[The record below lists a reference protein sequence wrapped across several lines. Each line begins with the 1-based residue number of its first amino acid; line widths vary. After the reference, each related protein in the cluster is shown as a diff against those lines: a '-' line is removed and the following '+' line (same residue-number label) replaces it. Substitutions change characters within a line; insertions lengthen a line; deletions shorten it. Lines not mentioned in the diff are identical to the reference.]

1 MNHTIILNRRF
12 LDDEQ
17 LIQSEQLAVLE
28 EIFDANIRDREI
40 REISAHFA
48 PVLRGDHPVHLAI
61 WGKTGTGK
69 TLTLRYFPNLLDQMC
84 REKKVALR
92 CEHLDFSTPR
102 PCFRALNDLACLVNA
117 SKRYTK
123 GISLE
128 ELMLRIESALEDY
141 EGYLIIFVDE
151 VDNIRRDRDTFLGF
165 LVRRLPQRIKA
176 KVILVF
182 ASNRLNW
189 SDHLDPR
196 IQSFLKLNEFIF
208 KPYDAEDLQ
217 KILRIRVE
225 KALRANSVEP
235 GVIEKIAALAS
246 RQHGDAR
253 KAVALLA
260 KGAYLAEKAGSNIT
274 LEVVDQ
280 AAEEIEQDRY
290 VMMIRTAPIHLQA
303 TMGAVIEAART
314 RPSASLAT
322 GQVFDAYQAFC
333 QRAQMA
339 PAAPRTFGDLLAEL
353 DIYSLVRSRVL
364 SRGRY
369 GRTREIVLDLPK
381 TTVRACAA
389 ISPQVG
395 CHGPVDAAL
404 WPRTRAMPC
413 CQNCGVILA
422 QALSRLYR
430 AILLNFEM
438 EELPVRQA
446 NLRPWS

>member
-1 MNHTIILNRRF
+1 METNPTRTKIEGQIQDIVDHTVILNRRF

-48 PVLRGDHPVHLAI
+48 PVLRNDHPVHLAI

-69 TLTLRYFPNLLDQMC
+69 TLTLRYFLNLLEQMC
-84 REKKVALR
+84 REKKIPLR

-128 ELMLRIESALEDY
+128 ELMLRIEAALEGY
-141 EGYLIIFVDE
+141 EGYLVIFVDE

-165 LVRRLPQRIKA
+165 LVRRLPQKIKA

-196 IQSFLKLNEFIF
+196 IQSFLKLNELIF

-225 KALRANSVEP
+225 KALRADSVDP

-274 LEVVDQ
+274 LEVVDR

-290 VMMIRTAPIHLQA
+290 VMMIRTAPVHLQA

-314 RPSASLAT
+314 RPSAALAT

-333 QRAQMA
+333 HRAQMA

-369 GRTREIVLDLPK
+369 GRTREIVLDLPRA
-381 TTVRACAA
+381 TV
-389 ISPQVG
+389 G
-395 CHGPVDAAL
+395 
-404 WPRTRAMPC
+404 
-413 CQNCGVILA
+413 
-422 QALSRLYR
+422 RLYR
-430 AILLNFEM
+430 AILLNFDM

-446 NLRPWS
+446 NLHPWS